1 MAGLLQR
8 ARDWFRSPPTSDTL
22 EQRHAITVQV
32 ICLIG
37 AGALLASEGVRALT
51 GLTGAALPSVYMH
64 VTGAVVLLL
73 GFVLLRR
80 GRFQWSVR
88 LLIGG
93 IVAASSVG
101 IAWSGFQYNLPN
113 VRNLAV
119 PLAMAALLIG
129 RRALWTTMG
138 VYALALGAAQLRDAG
153 YLGGSGPGV
162 APSSP
167 LGGAVSAIISLSI
180 LSLVLDRLGY
190 TLREGFTLAVAQ
202 QRELQHA
209 TVELRTVNAALSE
222 EMFRRQEVEAQLI
235 AAQKMEAIARL
246 SGGIAHDFNNLLT
259 IIVGSAE
266 LSKMSIDNQHPIQE
280 NLDEIATAAQRAAE
294 LTGQLLAFARKQLV
308 EPRVLSVSECLLA
321 TEKMVRRLIGE
332 DIELVCSPAS
342 ETWCVRLDAG
352 QFEQII
358 LNLVVNARDA
368 MSSGGRLT
376 LASENVALQLPLAST
391 HFDLGPGEYA
401 VIVVADNGTGMDADT
416 QSKIFEP
423 FFTTKEKGKGTGLG
437 LSTCYGIVKQAGG
450 AIFCESAPGKGTK
463 FRVYLPRTEADSVD
477 EIRRPN
483 APRSGKNEL
492 LLVVEDEK
500 ELREMLAR
508 ILRGLGY
515 RVLLAGGTE
524 QALAVAERCPDHIA
538 LLITDMVL
546 PGGNGRELAEQI
558 VRARPE
564 LKVLFT
570 SGYTDDAALRGAL
583 AVREVEF
590 LAKPFTPASLADK
603 VRAVLARGTDR
614 HPERRTPDIIRAG
627 GGRRSA
633 V

>member
-1 MAGLLQR
+1 VGGLIQR
-8 ARDWFRSPPTSDTL
+8 VRGWLKSSPTTDFL
-22 EQRHAITVQV
+22 EQRQVVTVQL
-32 ICLIG
+32 ICLVG
-37 AGALLASEGVRALT
+37 AGALLASEGLRVLSGLDGEELPLVVMRIAGAL
-51 GLTGAALPSVYMH
+51 
-64 VTGAVVLLL
+64 VLLAGL
-73 GFVLLRR
+73 VSLRR

-88 LLIGG
+88 LLLGG
-93 IVAASSVG
+93 IVAVSSVG
-101 IAWSGFQYNLPN
+101 VAMSGFAYNLPTI
-113 VRNLAV
+113 RNLAV

-138 VYALALGAAQLRDAG
+138 IYAVTLGVAQLRDAG
-153 YLGGSGPGV
+153 YLGGTGPHM
-162 APSSP
+162 APSAP
-167 LGGAVSAIISLSI
+167 LGGAIDAVISLTI
-180 LSLVLDRLGY
+180 LSLVLDRLGF
-190 TLREGFTLAVAQ
+190 TLREGFTLAVAR
-202 QRELQHA
+202 QRELEHA
-209 TVELRTVNAALSE
+209 TVELRAVNAALSE
-222 EMFRRQEVEAQLI
+222 EIFRRQEVEAQLI

-266 LSKMSIDNQHPIQE
+266 LSKMSIDAKHPIHE
-280 NLDEIATAAQRAAE
+280 NLDEIATAAQRAAD

-308 EPRVLSVSECLLA
+308 EPRVLSVTERLSA

-332 DIELVCSPAS
+332 DIELVCQPAS
-342 ETWCVRLDAG
+342 ETWCVCLDAG

-368 MSSGGRLT
+368 MTSGGRLT

-463 FRVYLPRTEADSVD
+463 FRVYLPRTDRVSAD
-477 EIRRPN
+477 EIRRSH
-483 APRSGKNEL
+483 APRSTNNEL

-524 QALAVAERCPDHIA
+524 QAVSVAEQCTEEIA

-558 VRARPE
+558 VRARPR

-570 SGYTDDAALRGAL
+570 SGYTDDATLRGAL
-583 AVREVEF
+583 AIREVEF

-603 VRAVLARGTDR
+603 VRAVLATDASTPPNAAESATR
-614 HPERRTPDIIRAG
+614 APNGLER
-627 GGRRSA
+627 S
-633 V
+633 

>member
-1 MAGLLQR
+1 MEGLLQR
-8 ARDWFRSPPTSDTL
+8 ARTSFASSPTSDAL
-22 EQRHAITVQV
+22 EQRHAVTVQL

-37 AGALLASEGVRALT
+37 AAVLLASEGVRIVT
-51 GLTGAALPSVYMH
+51 GHAAEALPTIYMH
-64 VTGAVVLLL
+64 TAGALVFLV

-80 GRFQWSVR
+80 GQFQWSVR
-88 LLIGG
+88 LLLGG
-93 IVAASSVG
+93 IVAVSAVG
-101 IAWSGFQYNLPN
+101 VAWSGLEYNLPAIP
-113 VRNLAV
+113 NLTV

-129 RRALWTTMG
+129 RRALWTAMG
-138 VYALALGAAQLRDAG
+138 IYAVALMAAQLHDAG
-153 YLGGSGPGV
+153 YWGSGPRP
-162 APSSP
+162 APISP
-167 LGGAVSAIISLSI
+167 FGGAVEAVICLAI

-190 TLREGFTLAVAQ
+190 TLRDGFTLAVAR
-202 QRELQHA
+202 QRELERA

-222 EMFRRQEVEAQLI
+222 EMVRRQEVEAQLV

-259 IIVGSAE
+259 IIVGSTE
-266 LSKMSIDNQHPIQE
+266 LSKMGIDEKHPIRE

-308 EPRVLSVSECLLA
+308 EPRVLSVAACLSA

-332 DIELVCSPAS
+332 DIELICRPAG
-342 ETWCVRLDAG
+342 ETWCVRLDGG
-352 QFEQII
+352 QFEQIV

-376 LASENVALQLPLAST
+376 LTSENVALDLPLAST
-391 HFDLGPGEYA
+391 HFDLGPGQYA

-463 FRVYLPRTEADSVD
+463 FRVYLPRTD
-477 EIRRPN
+477 EPPEEEVRRPN
-483 APRSGKNEL
+483 APRSASNEL
-492 LLVVEDEK
+492 LLVVEDER

-515 RVLLAGGTE
+515 RVLLAGGPE
-524 QALAVAERCPDHIA
+524 QALLVAERCSEEIA

-546 PGGNGRELAEQI
+546 PGGNGRELAEQL
-558 VRARPE
+558 VAARPG

-583 AVREVEF
+583 AIREIDF
-590 LAKPFTPASLADK
+590 LAKPFTPAGLADK
-603 VRAVLARGTDR
+603 VRTVLAT
-614 HPERRTPDIIRAG
+614 PEG
-627 GGRRSA
+627 
-633 V
+633 

>member
-1 MAGLLQR
+1 VAGLLR
-8 ARDWFRSPPTSDTL
+8 RIRVWLKSSPTTDAL
-22 EQRHAITVQV
+22 EQRHVVTVQLL
-32 ICLIG
+32 CLIG
-37 AGALLASEGVRALT
+37 AAALLTSETVRVLT
-51 GLTGAALPSVYMH
+51 GFAGEALPSVLMH
-64 VTGAVVLLL
+64 VAGALVLLA
-73 GFVLLRR
+73 GFILLRR

-88 LLIGG
+88 LLLGG
-93 IVAASSVG
+93 IVAVSSVG
-101 IAWSGFQYNLPN
+101 VALSGFEYNLPT
-113 VRNLAV
+113 VRNLTV
-119 PLAMAALLIG
+119 PLAMAALLLG

-138 VYALALGAAQLRDAG
+138 VYALALIVAQLRDAG
-153 YLGGSGPGV
+153 DLGGSGPLA
-162 APSSP
+162 APSAP
-167 LGGAVSAIISLSI
+167 FGGAIDAVISLTI

-190 TLREGFTLAVAQ
+190 TLRDGFTLALAR
-202 QRELQHA
+202 QRELEHA
-209 TVELRTVNAALSE
+209 TIELRTVNAALSE

-259 IIVGSAE
+259 VIVGSAE
-266 LSKMSIDNQHPIQE
+266 LSKMSIEAQHPIQE

-308 EPRVLSVSECLLA
+308 EPRVLSVTERLMA

-332 DIELVCSPAS
+332 DIELVCQPAS

-376 LASENVALQLPLAST
+376 LASENVVLQLPLAST

-401 VIVVADNGTGMDADT
+401 VIIVADNGTGMDADT

-463 FRVYLPRTEADSVD
+463 FRVYLPRTERVSVD
-477 EIRRPN
+477 DVRRSS
-483 APRSGKNEL
+483 APRSANNEL
-492 LLVVEDEK
+492 LLVVEDER

-515 RVLLAGGTE
+515 RVLLAGGPE
-524 QALAVAERCPDHIA
+524 QAISVAERCPEEIA

-558 VRARPE
+558 VRARPR

-570 SGYTDDAALRGAL
+570 SGYTDDATLRGAL
-583 AVREVEF
+583 AIREVEF
-590 LAKPFTPASLADK
+590 LAKPFTPAGLADK
-603 VRAVLARGTDR
+603 VRAVLASGD
-614 HPERRTPDIIRAG
+614 G
-627 GGRRSA
+627 SA
-633 V
+633 PKAADSATRPPNG

>member
-1 MAGLLQR
+1 VVAALLR
-8 ARDWFRSPPTSDTL
+8 RIRDWLTSSPATDAL
-22 EQRHAITVQV
+22 EQRHAVTVQL
-32 ICLIG
+32 ICLVG
-37 AGALLASEGVRALT
+37 AAALLASEGVRLLT
-51 GLTGAALPSVYMH
+51 GLAGEAIPSVYMH
-64 VTGAVVLLL
+64 VAGALVLLV

-88 LLIGG
+88 LLLGG
-93 IVAASSVG
+93 IVAVSSIGV
-101 IAWSGFQYNLPN
+101 AWSGFAYNMPAI
-113 VRNLAV
+113 RDLAV
-119 PLAMAALLIG
+119 PLAIAALLIG
-129 RRALWTTMG
+129 RRALWTTMC
-138 VYALALGAAQLRDAG
+138 VYAVALFAAQLRDAG
-153 YLGGSGPGV
+153 YLGGSGPLI
-162 APSSP
+162 APLP
-167 LGGAVSAIISLSI
+167 PFGGAFDAVISLTI

-190 TLREGFTLAVAQ
+190 TLRDGFTLALAR
-202 QRELQHA
+202 QRELEHRA
-209 TVELRTVNAALSE
+209 IELRTVNAALSE

-259 IIVGSAE
+259 VIVGSAE
-266 LSKMSIDNQHPIQE
+266 LSKMSIDAQHPIRE

-308 EPRVLSVSECLLA
+308 EPRVLSVTERILA

-332 DIELVCSPAS
+332 DIELVCRPAD
-342 ETWCVRLDAG
+342 ETWCVRLDPG

-368 MSSGGRLT
+368 MSSGGRLSIG
-376 LASENVALQLPLAST
+376 SENVVLQLPLAST
-391 HFDLGPGEYA
+391 HFDLGPGQYA

-463 FRVYLPRTEADSVD
+463 FRVYLPRTDRVSID
-477 EIRRPN
+477 EIRRSS
-483 APRSGKNEL
+483 APRSANNEL

-515 RVLLAGGTE
+515 RVLLAGGAE
-524 QALAVAERCPDHIA
+524 QAISVAERCTDEIA

-558 VRARPE
+558 VRARPT

-583 AVREVEF
+583 AIREVEF

-603 VRAVLARGTDR
+603 VRAVLATGNSAAPAADSST
-614 HPERRTPDIIRAG
+614 RAP
-627 GGRRSA
+627 
-633 V
+633 